1 MASIKATSSPP
12 VTAGGKGAGMAR
24 AAGMMF
30 VATLL
35 SRLLGMARD
44 TIIAAK
50 FGATIETDA
59 YIAAFKIPDTLY
71 YLIAGGALSST
82 FVPVFSEYWHHGKVK
97 SAWKTFSIVATVTF
111 LIGTGFVVLAEIFTP
126 QFVRLL
132 NPGYSLQKIA
142 LTVPLTRIVLP
153 AQVFFLMGGLLMGTQ
168 NARGMFKTAALAP
181 SIYNI
186 GIIVGALVFVPL
198 LTGHVAH
205 PIAGLMWGALLGA
218 FIGNFLFQLIPVVRL
233 GLHFR
238 PSLQVTYPGA
248 VKIWKMM
255 LPILLGVSLPN
266 VDQIIN
272 SLFASSLPNGAQT
285 YLQYANRIMLIPI
298 GIFGQAMGIAIL
310 PTMAAMA
317 AANQKKEFKKTTN
330 AGIRVILFLTVPASA
345 LFYLLAEPVVAL
357 LYHHQKFTGFDVL
370 STAVALRMYA
380 IGICVWSAQ
389 AILTRGFYALQ
400 DSRTPV
406 ISGTV
411 MTVVFFGMNWF
422 VVHETNTGIAGLALS
437 TTIAATMH
445 LIIMFVLLRR
455 RTRGL
460 QDAFLTASVIRI
472 AFATAIL
479 CLVTAMTENILSS
492 RVDPLQNT
500 WYAAFDI
507 ALPGAV
513 GILAYSVVSHVIHAP
528 ELSSVTGM
536 MKGMAGRFGR
546 GKAIPPPSEGL

>member
-1 MASIKATSSPP
+1 MASIKAISSPP
-12 VTAGGKGAGMAR
+12 ESSGGRGAGMAR

-30 VATLL
+30 VATLI

-97 SAWKTFSIVATVTF
+97 SAWKTFSIVGTVTF
-111 LIGTGFVVLAEIFTP
+111 LVGVGFVVLAEIFTP

-132 NPGYSLQKIA
+132 NPGYSAAKIA

-153 AQVFFLMGGLLMGTQ
+153 AQVFFLLGGLLMGTQ

-198 LTGHVAH
+198 LSHTAH

-218 FIGNFLFQLIPVVRL
+218 FIGNFLFQLIPVMRL

-238 PSLQVTYPGA
+238 PSLQVGHPGA
-248 VKIWKMM
+248 IKIWKMM

-272 SLFASSLPNGAQT
+272 SLFASNLSTGSQT

-317 AANQKKEFKKTTN
+317 AAKQKRAFKRTTN
-330 AGIRVILFLTVPASA
+330 SGLRIILFLTVPASA
-345 LFYLLAEPVVAL
+345 LFYLLSVSVVAL
-357 LYHHQKFTGFDVL
+357 LYHHHKFTGPDVL
-370 STAVALRMYA
+370 ATAAALRMYA
-380 IGICVWSAQ
+380 LGICVWSAQ

-406 ISGTV
+406 ISGTI

-422 VVHETNTGIAGLALS
+422 VVHKTGSGINGLALS

-445 LIIMFVLLRR
+445 LIIMFILLRR
-455 RTRGL
+455 RTKGL
-460 QDAFLTASVIRI
+460 QDVLLTASIIRI
-472 AFATAIL
+472 AFATTIL
-479 CLVTAMTENILSS
+479 CLVTAMTENILQS
-492 RVDPLQNT
+492 RFQPLAST
-500 WYAAFDI
+500 WSALLNIVAPGFIGIAAYW
-507 ALPGAV
+507 A
-513 GILAYSVVSHVIHAP
+513 VSHIIRAP
-528 ELSSVTGM
+528 ELASV
-536 MKGMAGRFGR
+536 KGMLKAMFARFTRRETG
-546 GKAIPPPSEGL
+546 